1 MNISEECYNDIIDLV
16 EQHINKDNVRSLELA
31 RLQKRGQELMNS
43 GATDKVRQTADGK
56 SVIGAPDVANELNS
70 IKKRIQELKGNQGG
84 IKEAL
89 LDLIKPKK
97 KKEISPKMLELRD
110 RILKANRKKEPPKQK
125 KEKIEVPKIT
135 VQGVFGEAIEL
146 TEAMIHEMSKE
157 LTESLID
164 EAISILEKIT
174 VSQVKQGAENSI
186 PTRKAQEEKAS
197 SNLGEV
203 IYPFRGAV
211 YDPKNKR
218 ANAWDEAAYRLYRA
232 ERLAKILPNSNRS
245 GAELK
250 ATAKRV
256 APSRSKEN
264 EAAFNNLQ
272 NISKEFFSKHPTERT
287 NSDYD
292 TLKKAHKD
300 YWKKQNRE
308 DEAHLIIGK
317 KLRRP
322 EKDSSGNYK
331 LKDQGF
337 IDRSEG

>member
-164 EAISILEKIT
+164 EAISILEKVT
-174 VSQVKQGAENSI
+174 VSRWKQAAKKVLKDRKQKGWGTDIERDIQRELHADEVAELPDSNISANRVLNAAKKVTKKRNNDYLQV
-186 PTRKAQEEKAS
+186 
-197 SNLGEV
+197 
-203 IYPFRGAV
+203 
-211 YDPKNKR
+211 DNKG
-218 ANAWDEAAYRLYRA
+218 YRYGTSDQQNEHA
-232 ERLAKILPNSNRS
+232 RLAKRADKSY
-245 GAELK
+245 
-250 ATAKRV
+250 
-256 APSRSKEN
+256 
-264 EAAFNNLQ
+264 NL
-272 NISKEFFSKHPTERT
+272 S
-287 NSDYD
+287 
-292 TLKKAHKD
+292 HK
-300 YWKKQNRE
+300 N
-308 DEAHLIIGK
+308 
-317 KLRRP
+317 
-322 EKDSSGNYK
+322 
-331 LKDQGF
+331 
-337 IDRSEG
+337 